1 MKRPVKRVLV
11 GILVV
16 AVLLVAIVGAGIAE
30 MFVGLRDVEDGR
42 EINGIRIV
50 ADGFTTIAVV
60 PAGPGEVV
68 LIDAGMDATGAALK
82 AELTRRQ
89 LQPDAVKAVFLTH
102 GHGDHIG
109 ALPMLPSAQ
118 VIALEAEAPLA
129 EGRVAPASPMGRVM
143 PVSPTGV
150 KVTRPARDGETV
162 TIGTASVRVYAVP
175 GHTAGSAVYLVN
187 DVLFLGDSAQINGDG
202 DLRPAPWLVTD
213 DRAQNRASLVR
224 LQQRLGQDGV
234 RVAAIVPAHS
244 GPAEGDAALAAFAR
258 ENAQ

>member
-1 MKRPVKRVLV
+1 MKRPIKRALIGTLVLLLV
-11 GILVV
+11 VV
-16 AVLLVAIVGAGIAE
+16 AVVGAGIAE
-30 MFVGLRDVEDGR
+30 MFVGLRAVEDGR

-109 ALPMLPSAQ
+109 ALQILRSAQ
-118 VIALEAEAPLA
+118 VIALAEEAPLA
-129 EGRVAPASPMGRVM
+129 EGRVAPASPMGRLM

-150 KVTRPARDGETV
+150 KVTKLARDGETV
-162 TIGTASVRVYAVP
+162 TIGDAAIRVYAVP
-175 GHTAGSAVYLVN
+175 GHTAGSAAYLVN
-187 DVLFLGDSAQINGDG
+187 DVLFLGDSAQINNDG
-202 DLRPAPWLVTD
+202 EIRPAPWLVTD

-224 LQQRLGQDGV
+224 LQQRLGQDGA

-244 GPAEGDAALAAFAR
+244 GPAAGDSALAAFAR